1 MAKKKIIIEKV
12 VEKKKKKDNHYIDNE
27 RFLQELI
34 EHRKAVFKAKEEGIK
49 PPGATNYIGQ
59 CFLDIA
65 NNLAKKPNFANYIF
79 KEEMVSDG
87 IENCIMYTTN
97 FDEKKSR
104 NPFAFFTQVIYYAFL
119 RRIQKEKKQLY
130 VKVKCIERSDRTGK
144 FRNRMLEDSKFADAP
159 VRSEN
164 PYAHFFSLSDNDL
177 RCFEGMPP
185 IIDESAPKKKTRKR
199 KPSKKSLEDLME

>member
-1 MAKKKIIIEKV
+1 MAKKR
-12 VEKKKKKDNHYIDNE
+12 KDNHYIDNE

-34 EHRKAVFKAKEEGIK
+34 DHKKRVLKAKAEGVK

-97 FDEKKSR
+97 FDENKSR
-104 NPFAFFTQVIYYAFL
+104 NPFAFFTQIIYYAFL

-130 VKVKCIERSDRTGK
+130 VKMKCFENGDRTGK
-144 FRNRMLEDSKFADAP
+144 FKNRMLEDSKVSDEDP
-159 VRSEN
+159 RSEN
-164 PYAHFFSLSDNDL
+164 PYADFFSLSDNDI
-177 RCFEGMPP
+177 RNFEGGPV
-185 IIDESAPKKKTRKR
+185 EQAAPKKKRRK
-199 KPSKKSLEDLME
+199 KKASKKNLEDLME

>member
-1 MAKKKIIIEKV
+1 MAKKR
-12 VEKKKKKDNHYIDNE
+12 KDNHYIDNE

-34 EHRKAVFKAKEEGIK
+34 EHKKRVLKAKAEGVK

-97 FDEKKSR
+97 FDENKSR
-104 NPFAFFTQVIYYAFL
+104 NPFAFFTQIIYYAFL

-130 VKVKCIERSDRTGK
+130 VKMKCFENGDRTGK
-144 FRNRMLEDSKFADAP
+144 FKNRMLEDSKVSDEDP
-159 VRSEN
+159 RSEN
-164 PYAHFFSLSDNDL
+164 PYADFFSLSDNDI
-177 RCFEGMPP
+177 RNFEGGPV
-185 IIDESAPKKKTRKR
+185 EQAAPKKKRRK
-199 KPSKKSLEDLME
+199 KKASKKNLEDLME

>member
-1 MAKKKIIIEKV
+1 MAKKR
-12 VEKKKKKDNHYIDNE
+12 KDNHYIDNE

-34 EHRKAVFKAKEEGIK
+34 EHKKRVLKAKAEGVK

-97 FDEKKSR
+97 FDENKSR
-104 NPFAFFTQVIYYAFL
+104 NPFAFFTQIIYYAFL

-130 VKVKCIERSDRTGK
+130 VKMKCFENGDRTGK
-144 FRNRMLEDSKFADAP
+144 FKNRMLEDNKVSDENP
-159 VRSEN
+159 RSEN
-164 PYAHFFSLSDNDL
+164 PYADFFSLSDNDI
-177 RCFEGMPP
+177 RNFEGGP
-185 IIDESAPKKKTRKR
+185 IEQVAPKKKRRK
-199 KPSKKSLEDLME
+199 KAGKKNLEDLME

>member
-1 MAKKKIIIEKV
+1 MAKKR
-12 VEKKKKKDNHYIDNE
+12 KDNHYIDNE

-34 EHRKAVFKAKEEGIK
+34 DHKKAVLKAKAEGKK

-97 FDEKKSR
+97 FDENKSR
-104 NPFAFFTQVIYYAFL
+104 NPFAFFTQIIYYAFL

-130 VKVKCIERSDRTGK
+130 VKMKCFENNDKTGK
-144 FRNRMLEDSKFADAP
+144 FKNRMIEDGKVSDEDP
-159 VRSEN
+159 RSDN
-164 PYAHFFSLSDNDL
+164 PYADFFSLSDNDI
-177 RCFEGMPP
+177 RNFEGLTS
-185 IIDESAPKKKTRKR
+185 ESIKPPKKKRK
-199 KPSKKSLEDLME
+199 KKQIKKTLEDLME

>member
-1 MAKKKIIIEKV
+1 MAKKR
-12 VEKKKKKDNHYIDNE
+12 KDNHYIDNE

-34 EHRKAVFKAKEEGIK
+34 EHKKRVLKAKAEGVK

-97 FDEKKSR
+97 FDENKSR
-104 NPFAFFTQVIYYAFL
+104 NPFAFFTQIIYYAFL

-130 VKVKCIERSDRTGK
+130 VKMKCFENGDRTGK
-144 FRNRMLEDSKFADAP
+144 FKNRMLEDNKVSDENP
-159 VRSEN
+159 RSEN
-164 PYAHFFSLSDNDL
+164 PYADFFSLSDNDI
-177 RCFEGMPP
+177 RNFEGGP
-185 IIDESAPKKKTRKR
+185 IEQVAPKKKRRK
-199 KPSKKSLEDLME
+199 KVGKKNLEDLME